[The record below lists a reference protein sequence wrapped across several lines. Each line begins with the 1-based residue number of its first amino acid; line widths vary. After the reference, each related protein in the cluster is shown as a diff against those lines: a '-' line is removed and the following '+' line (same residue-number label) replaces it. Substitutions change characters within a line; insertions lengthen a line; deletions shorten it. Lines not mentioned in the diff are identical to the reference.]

1 MGKNDDRKK
10 MAEQPQEEA
19 NVLNQ
24 EPEQQPQLD
33 AKSKTDEAVE
43 RMLKEKTEEA
53 KLKFSAKVNLLV
65 EDKELQEELHKVIS
79 DAVDEGISV
88 GAAYEMYPKFTSEFT
103 KSMEQFVD
111 RAVNPTDARR
121 ADKYKQ
127 LYFNQRL
134 AFSHLLSALQFVD
147 AQAPVYEVGEQPF
160 TSPYSRIMDKG
171 IGSVLAGMSAVNGC
185 MCERAL

>member
-1 MGKNDDRKK
+1 MAKNNDCKK
-10 MAEQPQEEA
+10 LADQPQEEV

-24 EPEQQPQLD
+24 EQEQQPKPEV
-33 AKSKTDEAVE
+33 KSETNEAIE
-43 RMLKEKTEEA
+43 RLLKEKTEEA
-53 KLKFSAKVNLLV
+53 KLKFSAKVNQIV
-65 EDKELQEELHKVIS
+65 ADKELQEQLHKIIA

-88 GAAYEMYPKFTSEFT
+88 GAVYGMYPEFTSEFT

-111 RAVNPTDARR
+111 RAVNPTDSRR

-134 AFSHLLSALQFVD
+134 AFLHLLSVLQFVD

-160 TSPYSRIMDKG
+160 TSPYSRMVDNG

-185 MCERAL
+185 MRERAL

>member
-1 MGKNDDRKK
+1 MAKNNDCKK
-10 MAEQPQEEA
+10 VADQPQEEV

-24 EPEQQPQLD
+24 EQEQQPQPE
-33 AKSKTDEAVE
+33 AKAETNEAIE
-43 RMLKEKTEEA
+43 RLLKEKTEEA
-53 KLKFSAKVNLLV
+53 KLKFSAKVNQIV
-65 EDKELQEELHKVIS
+65 ADKELQEQLHKIIA

-88 GAAYEMYPKFTSEFT
+88 GAVYGMYPEFTSEFT

-121 ADKYKQ
+121 ADKYRQ

-134 AFSHLLSALQFVD
+134 AFSHLLSVLQFVD

-160 TSPYSRIMDKG
+160 TSPYSRIVDNG

>member
-1 MGKNDDRKK
+1 MAKNNDCKK
-10 MAEQPQEEA
+10 VADQPQEEV

-24 EPEQQPQLD
+24 EQEQQPQPET
-33 AKSKTDEAVE
+33 KSETNEAIE
-43 RMLKEKTEEA
+43 RLLKEKTEEA

-65 EDKELQEELHKVIS
+65 SDKELQEQLHKVIA

-88 GAAYEMYPKFTSEFT
+88 GAVYGMYPEFTSEFT

-121 ADKYKQ
+121 ADKYRQ

-134 AFSHLLSALQFVD
+134 AFSHLMSVLQFVD

-160 TSPYSRIMDKG
+160 TSPYSRIVDNG

>member
-1 MGKNDDRKK
+1 MGKNNNSKHVAD
-10 MAEQPQEEA
+10 QPQEDV

-24 EPEQQPQLD
+24 EQQQPQPEG
-33 AKSKTDEAVE
+33 KPETDEAVE
-43 RMLKEKTEEA
+43 RLLKEKTEEA
-53 KLKFSAKVNLLV
+53 KLKFSAKVNVLV
-65 EDKELQEELHKVIS
+65 ADQELQEQLHKIIA

-88 GAAYEMYPKFTSEFT
+88 GAVYDMYPKFTSEFT

-134 AFSHLLSALQFVD
+134 AFSHLLSVLQFVD

-160 TSPYSRIMDKG
+160 TSPYSRIVDNG

>member
-1 MGKNDDRKK
+1 MAKNNDCKK
-10 MAEQPQEEA
+10 VADQPQAEV

-24 EPEQQPQLD
+24 EQEQQPQPETK
-33 AKSKTDEAVE
+33 AETNEAIE
-43 RMLKEKTEEA
+43 RLLKEKTEEA
-53 KLKFSAKVNLLV
+53 KLKFSAKVNQIIA
-65 EDKELQEELHKVIS
+65 DKELQEQLHKIIA

-88 GAAYEMYPKFTSEFT
+88 GAVYGMYPEFTSEFT

-121 ADKYKQ
+121 ADKYRQ

-160 TSPYSRIMDKG
+160 TSPYSRMVDNG
-171 IGSVLAGMSAVNGC
+171 IDSVLAGMSAVNGC